1 MPILSVTYKRSVTQ
15 NNNNMMSLEQFRQWL
30 KRIDTNGDGRI
41 SKQELEE
48 ALRKLGIRFARWR
61 AKRAIAHSDK
71 NHNGLVD
78 GDLEIIE
85 LLEYVKKRWGIV
97 IP

>member
-1 MPILSVTYKRSVTQ
+1 
-15 NNNNMMSLEQFRQWL
+15 MMSLEQFREWF

-48 ALRKLGIRFARWR
+48 ALRKLGIWFPRWR
-61 AKRAIAHSDK
+61 ARRANDHSDK

-85 LLEYVKKRWGIV
+85 LLEYVKKRWGID